1 VVCVAEHRLH
11 PPEVHELAELDL
23 SAHRSGELAGPLA
36 DLGEQACL
44 QILLRLGG
52 LSIKWAN
59 LIIAFQLNLLQQRL
73 HIGRIGVF
81 ALL

>member
-1 VVCVAEHRLH
+1 MAEHRLH

-59 LIIAFQLNLLQQRL
+59 
-73 HIGRIGVF
+73 
-81 ALL
+81 